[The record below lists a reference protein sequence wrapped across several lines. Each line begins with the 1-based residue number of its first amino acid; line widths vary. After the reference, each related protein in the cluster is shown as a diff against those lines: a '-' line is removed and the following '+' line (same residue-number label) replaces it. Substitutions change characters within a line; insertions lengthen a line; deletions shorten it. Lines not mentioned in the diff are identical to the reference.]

1 MTDKLLGVES
11 ATVEGRVL
19 RGLLWF
25 TASCACASVAAAQE
39 VARVP
44 FTGIFEQLSG
54 RAPNPGQAGANFYFR
69 LKGAGFDCLVFD
81 PDLVKDAQEQPPKA
95 LTLGVRVRQGANNAR
110 ARITTWIEPD
120 WSGKE
125 KCHPSVSKASAPSSD
140 RADIDT
146 LASSGAL
153 LARASDEESVRTP
166 YRAGRP
172 LDVTMAKP
180 RDISGVVVDAEGRV
194 VAGARVQALG
204 ALAHE
209 WTASDAAGRFVVRS
223 IGATSAVKAVLSN
236 GRAAV
241 SEIDALNPRI
251 VVTDA
256 PERAV
261 HVTAEGRPVRDAL
274 VILRRADLLEARRTN
289 LEGLARIPDLAGAD
303 TILVSAKGYRE
314 EVRALGSTRASVA
327 IEFRLEPMGLTTVEA
342 VDSLDRPLD
351 TRFKVFEETAWRSEE
366 PMIDRR
372 SAGGTLRLR
381 GTRGEGFKVVLRSPG
396 YGEKALTVQVG
407 LQPRVKVRLSRGL
420 EFSGMVT
427 DIDGRPIAAS
437 VVLRRFQQFL
447 AASGSTT
454 MTSFEDEADARTSR
468 TDPTG
473 AFRVTGLEAGLHWL
487 SVRAPGMATFTK
499 EVSVSATSSVEPEA
513 IVLGPGASI
522 SGRLFGARGK
532 RRLSARGGDP
542 GPYGSSRPLVE
553 VRVGDPF
560 ILSGLVEGTSYDL
573 VVSDPDAPESPHKVT
588 TALIGVVAP
597 ATGLEVRLDAPIV
610 VRGRISASDGPL
622 PSTFEAMVCPAAR
635 SGLQG
640 DAFCTRGQFGGS
652 ENFELEAP
660 GPGTWDLVVQ
670 AEGYVPH
677 STRLTLPRD
686 ERVQVAL
693 SAGIE
698 LKGQV
703 VDNSAK
709 PVPGATVVVNPHGPL
724 SPMLAHWGAGVRTV
738 TDDLGEFDVPAM
750 PGGRYSLTIIH
761 QDYVTETTTLQ
772 AKETGRATIVLHKGG
787 ILQGAVLEQ
796 GRPVPGGKV
805 VIEPQESAP
814 NFPTLFAAREA
825 VIDDEG
831 RFQSR
836 RMPPGQYRLKAVI
849 ESSHNQISESA
860 EALVTEG
867 ETTTVTLSLRTG
879 TFLRCTVQGLRLGET
894 ARVTARGNRTSK
906 QISLTP
912 QNECIFHGID
922 DGTWLVSVEAFGPVG
937 KRFASAEVVVDSKAP
952 PATVELKLLDASRLH
967 GVVKRGGVA
976 VPGATLVIMR
986 RDTGGLITAPATNA
1000 TGEFLVENLA
1010 PAVYVVAAGLPDGI
1024 RKRLEVDL
1032 SKADGDIEFSLGS
1045 SVLAG
1050 MVVDAGTATAQS
1062 GVKITIRD
1070 TQQRQ
1075 LFASTQTDS
1084 TGAFHIRDLENGTY
1098 RLRIQTDDHEPQ
1110 DIPLTI
1116 LGNLVLET
1124 IRLRPKP

>member
-1 MTDKLLGVES
+1 MIPIAHRQGSVLG
-11 ATVEGRVL
+11 GF
-19 RGLLWF
+19 LWLA
-25 TASCACASVAAAQE
+25 ASCDCASAAAAPE

-44 FTGIFEQLSG
+44 FTGVFEQLSG
-54 RAPNPGQAGANFYFR
+54 HIPKAGQAGAGFYFR
-69 LKGAGFDCLVFD
+69 LKGAGFDCFVFD
-81 PDLVKDAQEQPPKA
+81 PDLVPEAKEQLPKG
-95 LTLGVRVRQGANNAR
+95 LTLGIRFPSSVNRAR
-110 ARITTWIEPD
+110 AGIRAWIEPD
-120 WSGKE
+120 WSSKE
-125 KCHPSVSKASAPSSD
+125 ACHPSVSMALLPSSD
-140 RADIDT
+140 RVDIDA
-146 LASSGAL
+146 LALSGAVM
-153 LARASDEESVRTP
+153 ARAAEGDSARTP
-166 YRAGRP
+166 YRAGRT
-172 LDVTMAKP
+172 LDLTTAKP
-180 RDISGVVVDAEGRV
+180 RDISGVVVDGEGRV
-194 VAGARVQALG
+194 VQGALVQSVG
-204 ALAHE
+204 GLAHE
-209 WTASDAAGRFVVRS
+209 WTTSDAAGRFVVRS
-223 IGATSAVKAVLSN
+223 IGATSAVRAVLSN

-241 SEIDALNPRI
+241 GEIDALNPRV

-261 HVTAEGRPVRDAL
+261 RVTAEGRPIRDAL

-289 LEGLARIPDLAGAD
+289 LEGRARIPDLAGAD

-314 EVRALGSTRASVA
+314 EVRALGSTHAGVA
-327 IEFRLEPMGLTTVEA
+327 MEFRLEPMGLTTIEA

-396 YGEKALTVQVG
+396 YGEKAITVQVG
-407 LQPRVKVRLSRGL
+407 LQPRVRVRLSPGL

-427 DIDGRPIAAS
+427 DADGRPTAAS

-499 EVSVSATSSVEPEA
+499 EVSVSATSNGETEA

-597 ATGLEVRLDAPIV
+597 AAGLEVRLDAPVV
-610 VRGRISASDGPL
+610 VRGRISAPDGSL
-622 PSTFEAMVCPAAR
+622 PSTFEAMVCPR

-652 ENFELEAP
+652 ESFELEAP
-660 GPGTWDLVVQ
+660 GPGTWDLQVQ

-677 STRLTLPRD
+677 TTRLTLPRD
-686 ERVQVAL
+686 EIVQVAL
-693 SAGIE
+693 SAGIA
-698 LKGQV
+698 LKGRV
-703 VDNSAK
+703 VNNSSG

-724 SPMLAHWGAGVRTV
+724 SASLAHWGAGVRTA
-738 TDDLGEFDVPAM
+738 TDDLGEFDVHAT
-750 PGGRYSLTIIH
+750 PGGRYSLTVIH
-761 QDYVTETTTLQ
+761 QDYVTETTTLL
-772 AKETGRATIVLHKGG
+772 AKETDRATIVLHKGG
-787 ILQGAVLEQ
+787 MLQGAVLEQ

-805 VIEPQESAP
+805 VIEPPQGSASDFS
-814 NFPTLFAAREA
+814 NFFAAREA
-825 VIDDEG
+825 VIDEEG

-836 RMPPGQYRLKAVI
+836 HLAPGQYRLRAVT
-849 ESSHNQISESA
+849 ESSRNQISDSE

-867 ETTTVTLSLRTG
+867 QTTTVTLSLRTG
-879 TFLRCTVQGLRLGET
+879 TILRCAVQGLRGGET
-894 ARVTARGNRTSK
+894 ARVTARGDRTSK

-922 DGTWLVSVEAFGPVG
+922 DGTWLVSVEAFGPAG
-937 KRFASAEVVVDSKAP
+937 KRFASAEAVVDSKAP

-967 GVVKRGGVA
+967 GVVKRDGVA
-976 VPGATLVIMR
+976 VPGATLAIMR

-1010 PAVYVVAAGLPDGI
+1010 PAVYVVAAGLPDGL

-1062 GVKITIRD
+1062 GVRITIRD